1 MLPARDLGM
10 AIAAVFAVVSV
21 LPASAKEN
29 YVREACSVT
38 RHPDL
43 CIQSLSPFSSTA
55 KRSPT
60 KWARAGVAV
69 TITEAKSVARFLGR
83 LKRSGR
89 MRGRDRVA
97 VSDCVEVFEAAIDEL
112 HRSLGVLRRL
122 SRRDF
127 EAQIGDLTTW
137 VSAALTDE
145 DTCIDGFEGERGKQV
160 NLIRNRVVKAG
171 YITSNALALVNKL
184 AASGFET
191 PPK

>member
-1 MLPARDLGM
+1 
-10 AIAAVFAVVSV
+10 
-21 LPASAKEN
+21 
-29 YVREACSVT
+29 
-38 RHPDL
+38 
-43 CIQSLSPFSSTA
+43 
-55 KRSPT
+55 
-60 KWARAGVAV
+60 
-69 TITEAKSVARFLGR
+69 
-83 LKRSGR
+83 